1 MRLVLGIALLA
12 LAGLAACADA
22 NQGNAPCPP
31 PLTIDSTG
39 ACVSQPEFGMDRR
52 R

>member
-1 MRLVLGIALLA
+1 MRYVFGIVLLA
-12 LAGLAACADA
+12 LAACADA

-31 PLTIDSTG
+31 PLAIDSTG
-39 ACVSQPEFGMDRR
+39 ACVSQPEFGMGRR